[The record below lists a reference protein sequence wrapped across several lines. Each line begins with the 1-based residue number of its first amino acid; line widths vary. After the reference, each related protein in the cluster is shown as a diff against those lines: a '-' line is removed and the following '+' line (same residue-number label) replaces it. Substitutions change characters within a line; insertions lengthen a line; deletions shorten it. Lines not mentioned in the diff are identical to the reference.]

1 MQIGNKKVD
10 IFFGTKQSGS
20 ERKRPNATGTAGDKS
35 SHSLEGPSRAFT
47 TALHQYL
54 QLSLSLSPSLFNWV
68 RLYSRNGT
76 VSLHF
81 NREAVSWLGSF
92 EKRSKA
98 YNLPRNKQFVNRKKT
113 KLTKTE

>member
-1 MQIGNKKVD
+1 MKVD
-10 IFFGTKQSGS
+10 IFLGNKQSGS

-35 SHSLEGPSRAFT
+35 SHSLERPSRAFT

-54 QLSLSLSPSLFNWV
+54 QLSLSLSLSLSPSLFNWV

-76 VSLHF
+76 GSLHF
-81 NREAVSWLGSF
+81 NREAISWLGSF

-98 YNLPRNKQFVNRKKT
+98 YNLPRNKQFVDRKKT